1 MANGD
6 RARAVHAGNTCATPV
21 PPYDP
26 CMSHALPFAPPSPWV
41 ARFAPLLRTGSSL
54 LDVACGG
61 GRHLRHFRDRG
72 LTVTGVDID
81 LRGVA
86 DLEGRP
92 GVTLVRADLEG
103 PEGWPPGL
111 TGFDGI
117 VITNYLHRPLLPALV
132 AALRPGGLLL
142 YETFANGNQRHGRPS
157 SPAFLLR
164 EGELLRLAAAQGLQV
179 VAFEQG
185 EVSSPKAAMVQRL
198 AAIRPAGPA
207 PDLDGDP
214 EPAALPAG

>member
-1 MANGD
+1 MITGMN
-6 RARAVHAGNTCATPV
+6 
-21 PPYDP
+21 
-26 CMSHALPFAPPSPWV
+26 HALPFSPPSPWIT
-41 ARFAPLLRTGSSL
+41 RFAPLLRAGSTL

-92 GVTLVRADLEG
+92 GVTLVQADLEG
-103 PEGWPPGL
+103 PDGCPPAL
-111 TGFDGI
+111 AGFDGI
-117 VITNYLHRPLLPALV
+117 VVTNYLHRPLLPAL
-132 AALRPGGLLL
+132 AGALKPGGLLL

-164 EGELLRLAAAQGLQV
+164 EGELLRLAADHGLQV

-185 EVSSPKAAMVQRL
+185 EVSSPKAAIVQRL
-198 AAIRPAGPA
+198 AAVRPRGPA
-207 PDLDGDP
+207 PDLGGDP
-214 EPAALPAG
+214 EPVPLPAG